1 VAGPNSDSWI
11 VLGRPLTP
19 WSTIGIVNVA
29 VVWPGAKSI
38 IDLTG
43 V

>member
-1 VAGPNSDSWI
+1 VAGPNRDSWI
-11 VLGRPLTP
+11 VLGSPLTP
-19 WSTIGIVNVA
+19 WSTIGTVNVA
-29 VVWPGAKSI
+29 VDWPAAKSI